1 MSQEEIFINGELL
14 RLSREARGWVIND
27 MATRAC
33 MSVKQIRQLEEGG
46 MSAFYS
52 AAVKATSAKKVG
64 GLLGLS
70 ADQVFSHTETP
81 VAIEEAIEPEALI
94 DQADVESV
102 QLESAEPAVA
112 KTEHS
117 VKPVVEAAAQAPV
130 ATTAEPDVVHQST
143 PDDAP
148 NSKNSLWMIAVLLAV
163 ALALGA
169 YFQPQD
175 EPVAAEPV
183 PPIQVLPTDAVDPA
197 SAASAADS
205 VASSAEVAVIQA
217 SAPAAVM
224 PQKPASAVSAI
235 VAPAVSPVASVAR
248 VVAPVASA
256 ATSAALRAS
265 SPVAV
270 STPAAA
276 SAAVKAP

>member
-130 ATTAEPDVVHQST
+130 AIAAEPDVVQPT
-143 PDDAP
+143 PDDTP

-205 VASSAEVAVIQA
+205 VASSVEVAVIQA

-224 PQKPASAVSAI
+224 PQKPASTVSAI

-265 SPVAV
+265 SPAAI
-270 STPAAA
+270 STPAA

>member
-64 GLLGLS
+64 SLLGLS
-70 ADQVFSHTETP
+70 ADQVFSQTEA
-81 VAIEEAIEPEALI
+81 VVEIEDAIAPEALI
-94 DQADVESV
+94 EKTDAESDKSV
-102 QLESAEPAVA
+102 SAEPEVAKPEHSSEPVIEAVA
-112 KTEHS
+112 Q
-117 VKPVVEAAAQAPV
+117 VPV
-130 ATTAEPDVVHQST
+130 ATPAAPEVVRPTTDET
-143 PDDAP
+143 PS
-148 NSKNSLWMIAVLLAV
+148 SKNSLWMIAVLLAV
-163 ALALGA
+163 ALALSA
-169 YFQPQD
+169 YFQPQE

-205 VASSAEVAVIQA
+205 AASSAEVALIQA
-217 SAPAAVM
+217 SAPAAVT
-224 PQKPASAVSAI
+224 PQKSAST
-235 VAPAVSPVASVAR
+235 VSPAASVVR

-256 ATSAALRAS
+256 AATAAAPRVSSSA
-265 SPVAV
+265 AV
-270 STPAAA
+270 STPAA
-276 SAAVKAP
+276 SGAVKTP

>member
-81 VAIEEAIEPEALI
+81 VANEEAIEPEALI

-102 QLESAEPAVA
+102 KLEPAEPAVA

-130 ATTAEPDVVHQST
+130 AIAAEPDVVQPT
-143 PDDAP
+143 PDDTP

-163 ALALGA
+163 ALGLGA

-224 PQKPASAVSAI
+224 PQKPASTVSAI

-248 VVAPVASA
+248 LVAPVASA
-256 ATSAALRAS
+256 AASAAPRAS
-265 SPVAV
+265 SPTAV
-270 STPAAA
+270 STPAA

>member
-64 GLLGLS
+64 SLLGLS
-70 ADQVFSHTETP
+70 ADQVFSQTEA
-81 VAIEEAIEPEALI
+81 VLEIEEAIAPEALI
-94 DQADVESV
+94 EKTDAESDKSV
-102 QLESAEPAVA
+102 SAEPEVA
-112 KTEHS
+112 KPEY
-117 VKPVVEAAAQAPV
+117 P
-130 ATTAEPDVVHQST
+130 AEPLIKALAQVPAATPAEPEVVQPTTDET
-143 PDDAP
+143 PS
-148 NSKNSLWMIAVLLAV
+148 SKNSLWMIAVLLAV

-169 YFQPQD
+169 YFQPQE

-183 PPIQVLPTDAVDPA
+183 PPIQILPTDAVDPA

-205 VASSAEVAVIQA
+205 GASSAEVALIQA
-217 SAPAAVM
+217 SAPAAVTL
-224 PQKPASAVSAI
+224 QKPASTGSAI

-256 ATSAALRAS
+256 AATAAAPRVS
-265 SPVAV
+265 SPAAV
-270 STPAAA
+270 STPTA

>member
-1 MSQEEIFINGELL
+1 
-14 RLSREARGWVIND
+14 
-27 MATRAC
+27 
-33 MSVKQIRQLEEGG
+33 

-70 ADQVFSHTETP
+70 ADQVFSHTEAP
-81 VAIEEAIEPEALI
+81 VAIEEAIEPEAVI
-94 DQADVESV
+94 DQADVEPV
-102 QLESAEPAVA
+102 KLEPAEPAVA
-112 KTEHS
+112 KTEQ
-117 VKPVVEAAAQAPV
+117 VLKPVVEAAAQAPV
-130 ATTAEPDVVHQST
+130 AIAAESDVVQPT
-143 PDDAP
+143 PDDTP

-163 ALALGA
+163 ALGLGA

-205 VASSAEVAVIQA
+205 VASAAEVAVIQA

-224 PQKPASAVSAI
+224 PQKPASTVSAI
-235 VAPAVSPVASVAR
+235 VAPAVSQAASVAR
-248 VVAPVASA
+248 VVSPVASA
-256 ATSAALRAS
+256 AAIVAAPRAS
-265 SPVAV
+265 SPAAV
-270 STPAAA
+270 SSSAA